1 MSRNRALRPALA
13 GLLLAGLG
21 ACTVGPTFHPPTVA
35 APAQFGAEPQAPS
48 ATYAGAVDATWWDSF
63 HDAELSSLV
72 HRLGKQNLD
81 LQIAAERIDQA
92 RNARKIAAAQG
103 LPQIHTDSSYTHT
116 RLSPTGMVALLTPAP
131 GAPLEYNMWE
141 NSVSV
146 SWELDLFGRVRRSV
160 EAAQANADVEVAAR
174 YGVALTAIADLAA
187 DYMQLRDAQARIVI
201 ARQDLELTTRNLA
214 LVDDRFR
221 NGVATN
227 LERAQAAAQ
236 RASVAA
242 TLPDLQTVE
251 ARLINAIGLLL
262 AEQPRALAAELSTP
276 AAVPTPPP
284 RVPVGLPGEL
294 VRRRPDVREAEAR
307 LHVATAQ
314 TGVAV
319 ADFYPDITL
328 MGDEGLQG
336 LRFGDAFSPR
346 SREFNIGP
354 SISLPIFQG
363 GRLRATLRLRKSEQQ
378 QAAIAFQKTV
388 LAAWRDADDALT
400 AYAQAQRRRIEVLE
414 AVRQNEIALA
424 AARQRYAQGA
434 SDFLNVISAQSA
446 LLSQRNALAQA
457 DSQIAERL
465 VELYR
470 VLGGGWDAV

>member
-1 MSRNRALRPALA
+1 
-13 GLLLAGLG
+13 
-21 ACTVGPTFHPPTVA
+21 
-35 APAQFGAEPQAPS
+35 
-48 ATYAGAVDATWWDSF
+48 
-63 HDAELSSLV
+63 
-72 HRLGKQNLD
+72 
-81 LQIAAERIDQA
+81 
-92 RNARKIAAAQG
+92 
-103 LPQIHTDSSYTHT
+103 
-116 RLSPTGMVALLTPAP
+116 
-131 GAPLEYNMWE
+131 
-141 NSVSV
+141 
-146 SWELDLFGRVRRSV
+146 VRRSV

-174 YGVALTAIADLAA
+174 HGVALTAIADLAA
-187 DYMQLRDAQARIVI
+187 DYMQLRDVQARIVI

-319 ADFYPDITL
+319 ADFYPDVTL

-363 GRLRATLRLRKSEQQ
+363 GRLRATLRLRKSEQK

-446 LLSQRNALAQA
+446 LLTQRNALAQA